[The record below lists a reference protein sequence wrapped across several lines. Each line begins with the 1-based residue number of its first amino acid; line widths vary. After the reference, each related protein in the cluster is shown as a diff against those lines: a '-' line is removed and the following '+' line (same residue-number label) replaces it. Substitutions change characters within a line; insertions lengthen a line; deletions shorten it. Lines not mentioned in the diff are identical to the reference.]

1 MLLSPIVY
9 CHSLSVVRAGKM
21 SQIMATIDLKTL
33 LGMAIKAQRTS
44 LGISQEELAYRAS
57 LHRTYVSDLERGVR
71 NPSVDS
77 IEKLARALQLSVSTL
92 FERANNNDD
101 GAKQAVE
108 ILLVQDNPRDVEL
121 TKRSFTQARITNP
134 MHVVHDGAEALDFLF
149 GTGAYAMRRGDS
161 HPQVVLLDL
170 NLPKVGGLEVLRRLK
185 ADKRTRDIPVIILT
199 ASTRDRDIGECRR
212 LGAANYIVK
221 PVGFHS
227 FIEVTARLNLG
238 WMLIKPSADMPAVT

>member
-1 MLLSPIVY
+1 
-9 CHSLSVVRAGKM
+9 M
-21 SQIMATIDLKTL
+21 STIDLKTL
-33 LGMAIKAQRTS
+33 LGMAIKTQRTS

-77 IEKLARALQLSVSTL
+77 IEKLARALQLSVSAL
-92 FERANNNDD
+92 FEQANNNDD
-101 GAKQAVE
+101 GANQTVE

-134 MHVVHDGAEALDFLF
+134 IHVVHDGAEALDFLF
-149 GTGAYAMRRGDS
+149 GTGPYATRGGAS

-170 NLPKVGGLEVLRRLK
+170 NLPRVGGLEVLRRLK
-185 ADKRTRDIPVIILT
+185 ADERTRDIPVIILT

-212 LGAANYIVK
+212 LGAENYIVK
-221 PVGFHS
+221 PVGFHNFS
-227 FIEVTARLNLG
+227 EVTARLSLG
-238 WMLIKPSADMPAVT
+238 WMLIKPNADMPAVT

>member
-1 MLLSPIVY
+1 
-9 CHSLSVVRAGKM
+9 
-21 SQIMATIDLKTL
+21 MATIDLKTL
-33 LGMAIKAQRTS
+33 LGTAIKTQRTS

-92 FERANNNDD
+92 FEQANNNND
-101 GAKQAVE
+101 GAKQTVE

-149 GTGAYAMRRGDS
+149 GTGAYATRGGAS
-161 HPQVVLLDL
+161 HPQIVLLDL
-170 NLPKVGGLEVLRRLK
+170 NLPKAGGLEVLRRLK
-185 ADKRTRDIPVIILT
+185 ADERTRDIPVIILT

-221 PVGFHS
+221 PVGFHNFS
-227 FIEVTARLNLG
+227 EVTALLSLG
-238 WMLIKPSADMPAVT
+238 WMLIKPNADMPAVT